1 MAEPS
6 LSKKATDF
14 SRSFAAYTFIH
25 AASAAK
31 RASDAFPLSC
41 PNDPLMLIAEKSS
54 TATSRIRGL
63 TFVSYSR
70 HVFGLCESSLTDLVS
85 KPFYAVFVQLAQT
98 GLTFLL
104 PAISMQLGAAE
115 TNPRRP
121 VEFAHTQNRLFSQ
134 RFEFLALR
142 PYDRNNIGI
151 VCRRD

>member
-1 MAEPS
+1 MFSVSVS
-6 LSKKATDF
+6 L
-14 SRSFAAYTFIH
+14 R
-25 AASAAK
+25 
-31 RASDAFPLSC
+31 
-41 PNDPLMLIAEKSS
+41 
-54 TATSRIRGL
+54 
-63 TFVSYSR
+63 
-70 HVFGLCESSLTDLVS
+70 SLTLS
-85 KPFYAVFVQLAQT
+85 APFYAVFVQLAQT

-104 PAISMQLGAAE
+104 PAISMQLESAE